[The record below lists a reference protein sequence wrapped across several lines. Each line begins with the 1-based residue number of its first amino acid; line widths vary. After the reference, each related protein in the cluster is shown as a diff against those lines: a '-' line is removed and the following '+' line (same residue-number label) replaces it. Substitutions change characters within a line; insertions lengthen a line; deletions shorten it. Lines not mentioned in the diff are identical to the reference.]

1 MKQWR
6 VTYKFKGP
14 KEWQLGYMVMFGYDS
29 SHVRDKFPM
38 WPGLI
43 LKIEEI

>member
-29 SHVRDKFPM
+29 GHVRDKFPM